1 MLCAALNVNLRNENV
16 EVGVELTNTL
26 VEIVHSYVQP
36 VNSVAKFD
44 LISSQ
49 NITNVSHSSLAVA
62 RKCVRCDVH
71 KDFHFEPSTAAAR
84 ADNDDCLLMA
94 NGDQRQNRWRRYRR
108 RRRDRRLDRV
118 TETEN

>member
-1 MLCAALNVNLRNENV
+1 MTVPQSYWDRAIKVPRWQHPAIRRGRDLLCAALNVNLRNENV

-71 KDFHFEPSTAAAR
+71 KISILSHQQLLHAPTTTTA
-84 ADNDDCLLMA
+84 C
-94 NGDQRQNRWRRYRR
+94 
-108 RRRDRRLDRV
+108 
-118 TETEN
+118 